1 MISEVMSH
9 RQLPPLWN
17 YTHTRSINSN
27 AGKVCIC
34 VGDTGFYGKTETIS
48 LPFMTV
54 EYDFFTMKK
63 KISEIIW
70 VFREST

>member
-34 VGDTGFYGKTETIS
+34 VGDTGFYGKKETIS